1 MSQLQNQS
9 LNQTKILVRDFVV
22 PARIGIYPHEK
33 TAPQRIR
40 VSVEVTLRDPRVA
53 GDEIGDTISYEGIVA
68 AIRALGER
76 HFNLVEAIAEH
87 LAAIALADSR
97 AASALVRV
105 EKLDV
110 YGEGSVGTEIIRS
123 RA

>member
-1 MSQLQNQS
+1 MNTA
-9 LNQTKILVRDFVV
+9 LNQTKIIVRNFVV
-22 PARIGIYPHEK
+22 SALIGIYPHEQTK
-33 TAPQRIR
+33 PQRIR
-40 VSVEVTLRDPRVA
+40 VSIEVTLRDYHIA
-53 GDEIGDTISYEGIVA
+53 HDEIEDTISYESMVE
-68 AIRALGER
+68 AIRTLIDR

-87 LAAIALADSR
+87 LASVALKDPR
-97 AASALVRV
+97 AASALIRV